1 MLNQI
6 VLMGRLTRDVELRYT
21 QSGTPVASFTLA
33 VDRDYKDA
41 DGNRGVDFIDIVA
54 WRQGGEFAANNF
66 AKGQQV
72 AVAGRLQMRSY
83 TDKNGNSRTEA
94 EVVANNLYFAGN
106 KRETAPREA
115 EYTPPGS
122 YQEVRQRVKE
132 QDSVF
137 APEYEDDGKLP
148 F

>member
-41 DGNRGVDFIDIVA
+41 DGNRGVDFIDVVA
-54 WRQGGEFAANNF
+54 WRQSGEFAANNF
-66 AKGQQV
+66 SKGQQV

-83 TDKNGNSRTEA
+83 TDKNGNNRTVA

-106 KRETAPREA
+106 KREAAPRE
-115 EYTPPGS
+115 EQTSPYS

-132 QDSVF
+132 QDSMF
-137 APEYEDDGKLP
+137 APDYEDDGKLP